1 MSSGAAGVI
10 IPVIGRAVIFR
21 RRYMKLRTWLLA
33 LVGLVA
39 AAFLVLA
46 VGCEEEAPE
55 ISKYPEAEDVKT
67 GSRGTFPI
75 ALLGEE
81 PLEPHKFKGNM
92 RYRAFET
99 EDSAD
104 AVFDFYNEEFEGWT
118 MELTSDIDEAGMKV
132 LLAVWTKDERKSA
145 AWMAATEAEGITEVI
160 VLTGTR

>member
-1 MSSGAAGVI
+1 VAPAGVI
-10 IPVIGRAVIFR
+10 IPVTAQDVIFR
-21 RRYMKLRTWLLA
+21 RCYMRPRTWLLA
-33 LVGLVA
+33 LVTLVA

-55 ISKYPEAEDVKT
+55 IEKYPDAEDVKT

-99 EDSAD
+99 TDSAD
-104 AVFDFYNEEFEGWT
+104 AVFDFYDGEFEGWT
-118 MELTSDIDEAGMKV
+118 TELTLDLDEAGMKV
-132 LLAVWTKDERKSA
+132 RVAVWTEENRKSA
-145 AWMAATEAEGITEVI
+145 AWMAATESGGTTEVI
-160 VLTGTR
+160 VMTGTR

>member
-1 MSSGAAGVI
+1 MRPRSW
-10 IPVIGRAVIFR
+10 F
-21 RRYMKLRTWLLA
+21 LA
-33 LVGLVA
+33 LAAMVA

-81 PLEPHKFKGNM
+81 PLEPHKFRGNM

-99 EDSAD
+99 TDSAD
-104 AVFDFYNEEFEGWT
+104 AVFDFYNGDFEGWT
-118 MELTSDIDEAGMKV
+118 TELTVDVDEAGMKV
-132 LLAVWTKDERKSA
+132 RLAVWTKEERKSA
-145 AWMAATEAEGITEVI
+145 AWMAATEAGGITRVI
-160 VLTGTR
+160 VMTGTR

>member
-1 MSSGAAGVI
+1 MSATAGVI
-10 IPVIGRAVIFR
+10 IPVIGRGVIFR
-21 RRYMKLRTWLLA
+21 RRYMRLRTWFLA
-33 LVGLVA
+33 LVALVA

-99 EDSAD
+99 DDSAD
-104 AVFDFYNEEFEGWT
+104 SVFDFYNKDFEDWT
-118 MELTSDIDEAGMKV
+118 TELTFDVDEAGMKARV
-132 LLAVWTKDERKSA
+132 AVWSKDDRKSA
-145 AWMAATEAEGITEVI
+145 AWMAATEAGGITKVI
-160 VLTGTR
+160 VMTGTR

>member
-1 MSSGAAGVI
+1 
-10 IPVIGRAVIFR
+10 
-21 RRYMKLRTWLLA
+21 MKLRTWLLA
-33 LVGLVA
+33 LVTLVA
-39 AAFLVLA
+39 AAFLLLA

-99 EDSAD
+99 DDSAD
-104 AVFDFYNEEFEGWT
+104 SVFDFYNTEFGGWT
-118 MELTSDIDEAGMKV
+118 TELTFDVEEAGMKV
-132 LLAVWTKDERKSA
+132 RVAVWSKDDRKSA
-145 AWMAATEAEGITEVI
+145 AWMAATEVEGITEVI
-160 VLTGTR
+160 VMTGTR